1 MMFLCKDIVCVY
13 VGMCDTMP
21 PKRDTASSGRQTTH
35 VGDRRSFNRAAE
47 GVVGQTLGFVAFKG
61 FVPHYDRG
69 IQNADRGAETRA

>member
-1 MMFLCKDIVCVY
+1 MFGVY

-21 PKRDTASSGRQTTH
+21 PKRDTASSGRPTTTH

-47 GVVGQTLGFVAFKG
+47 GVVGQASCFVAFKG